1 MAIWF
6 AGEDLEVSEFI
17 RDTMLLNFNLNPQEY
32 TYAASLFYRINPLTS
47 LEYPSISDF
56 LFVLNIDFIIISGF
70 SIITFCWYRLRKIF
84 TEITFNFRTQV
95 SRRTLEMQ
103 HQLFKSLVAQTVFP
117 LFLLFFPA
125 GCVLIFPIFK
135 LQPGRFFEAFL
146 LPLMATQSFIDSVV
160 PMYFIKEYKKAIRKV
175 FGKKSN
181 PETSTGN
188 ARVFPI
194 LEELMTFIGSK
205 YPHYRHTVLPVI
217 IVFFFIFFSTRLLDE
232 TKKVT
237 SPEVAQNNR
246 TNEFFY
252 SKCHGN
258 ERDDSL
264 RVAENAD
271 FVKQQIPSGQLT
283 IVINALFMFGT
294 TTISPRSLVLFI
306 LGVISVAFF
315 FMAHFPSQL
324 QMSIFVTLV
333 FSEAIRASARALSIV
348 FVRLPSD
355 QPLNMSHSFEVFGFI
370 TIIMG
375 FLAYYTFHDSLHNL
389 LARSKTDK
397 MQDRVSVIFEKA
409 EIPLSPD
416 AVIDQIAFE
425 SFENAENPIE
435 ILVKTLKSFKLVRE
449 VLICGLISGACL
461 AVTAFAEAKINRHGE
476 VMYFEKT
483 LIPGATYVI
492 FAVIVIIL
500 AVLMPKKRILPVII
514 LTPILFVFALM
525 VFLIPAFFK
534 SLDECTQHWIV
545 SDTVFPVYLAIAVFT
560 SALTDVIRFYVK
572 VHLLEVMPALIRAPI
587 YTVLRFVQYSFDGN
601 VRALYETE
609 SIGGE
614 AILILISV
622 IAMLVLLIDPRKKNE
637 MNNTDKQKTIP
648 PAPEFVN

>member
-1 MAIWF
+1 M
-6 AGEDLEVSEFI
+6 S
-17 RDTMLLNFNLNPQEY
+17 
-32 TYAASLFYRINPLTS
+32 ASAKNTTS
-47 LEYPSISDF
+47 KTKNS
-56 LFVLNIDFIIISGF
+56 NR
-70 SIITFCWYRLRKIF
+70 RLRH
-84 TEITFNFRTQV
+84 
-95 SRRTLEMQ
+95 S
-103 HQLFKSLVAQTVFP
+103 SS
-117 LFLLFFPA
+117 
-125 GCVLIFPIFK
+125 
-135 LQPGRFFEAFL
+135 EA
-146 LPLMATQSFIDSVV
+146 T
-160 PMYFIKEYKKAIRKV
+160 IKNERM
-175 FGKKSN
+175 FGS
-181 PETSTGN
+181 
-188 ARVFPI
+188 
-194 LEELMTFIGSK
+194 LEELMTFVGSR

-264 RVAENAD
+264 RVAEQAD

-294 TTISPRSLVLFI
+294 TTISPRSLILFI

-333 FSEAIRASARALSIV
+333 FSEVYRVVIVVVLLESVPKFHRVFALILCELVRASARALSIV

-355 QPLNMSHSFEVFGFI
+355 QSLNMSHSFEVFGFI

-397 MQDRVSVIFEKA
+397 MQDRVSAIFDKA

-461 AVTAFAEAKINRHGE
+461 AVTTFAEAEINRHGE

-492 FAVIVIIL
+492 FAVIVIIS

-534 SLDECTQHWIV
+534 SLDDCTQHWIV
-545 SDTVFPVYLAIAVFT
+545 SDTVFPLYLAIAVFT

-637 MNNTDKQKTIP
+637 MNVYFSEYNNTDKQKKIP